1 LPESRQLRRAKLTEA
16 VRRHRGVL
24 RTMKYAEE
32 RAPLA
37 MKEGIAS
44 RIQEIAEE
52 LRRMESELHDLNV
65 QQIREELA
73 GG

>member
-1 LPESRQLRRAKLTEA
+1 
-16 VRRHRGVL
+16 
-24 RTMKYAEE
+24 MKYAEE